1 MRKFQKNDS
10 DPRIPPDLDVFPV
23 SSSFQRHGIADIQ
36 KSENLAELLKNYNTE
51 PIRGID
57 PSLYNVEVA
66 EDADVDALI
75 EAEKRAR
82 ISEGHMS
89 LRYAPFS
96 FSHEDEI

>member
-1 MRKFQKNDS
+1 MFVKDY
-10 DPRIPPDLDVFPV
+10 D
-23 SSSFQRHGIADIQ
+23 IAKIQ
-36 KSENLAELLKNYNTE
+36 KSANLAELLKNYNAE

-66 EDADVDALI
+66 EDADVNVLI

-89 LRYAPFS
+89 LRYVRLLLA
-96 FSHEDEI
+96 

>member
-1 MRKFQKNDS
+1 LRKFQKNDS

-23 SSSFQRHGIADIQ
+23 SYCAKEFAVADIQ
-36 KSENLAELLKNYNTE
+36 KYANLAELLKNYNTE

-66 EDADVDALI
+66 EDADVNALI

-89 LRYAPFS
+89 LRYVCAQRW
-96 FSHEDEI
+96 E

>member
-1 MRKFQKNDS
+1 LFVKDND
-10 DPRIPPDLDVFPV
+10 
-23 SSSFQRHGIADIQ
+23 IAKIQ
-36 KSENLAELLKNYNTE
+36 ESANLAELLKNYNTE

-66 EDADVDALI
+66 EDADVNALI

-89 LRYAPFS
+89 LRYVHLRLA
-96 FSHEDEI
+96 